1 MYQYTD
7 EGGSSMNRMLQ
18 VALAMTVLALLAI
31 GCGPKGPQVITL
43 AGSDRGCTEGSGTD
57 ARFDGPIDVAVDA
70 EGNIYVAD
78 AANCRVR
85 LISPE
90 GEVSTLAGSVMG
102 RADGPANEAL
112 FGTTAGIESDA
123 AGNVYV
129 ADGVHLYQGESPM
142 RIRLISPDGIVS
154 TLAGS
159 LKPGYSDGPAL
170 DARFSIPA
178 NIALDN
184 VGNIYIADTKNHR
197 IRMFSVDG
205 TVTTIAGKMDAGYAA
220 GYADGPAS
228 QARFREPYSV
238 AVDGAG
244 NVYVTDT
251 GNQCIRIIS
260 LDGQVTTFAGAS
272 EPGYV
277 DGQGSEARFNFPRGI
292 AVDAEGNLYVVDTAN
307 HRVRKI
313 TPDGVVT
320 TLAGSGEPG
329 NADGAAEEAQ
339 FRVPEGIT
347 VDADGN
353 LIVAD
358 TGNHRIRKVVL
369 NP

>member
-7 EGGSSMNRMLQ
+7 EGGSSVNRMLP
-18 VALAMTVLALLAI
+18 VALPLTVLALLAI
-31 GCGPKGPQVITL
+31 GCGPKAPQVITL
-43 AGSDRGCTEGSGTD
+43 AGSDRGCTEGSGAD
-57 ARFDGPIDVAVDA
+57 AQFDGPIDVAVDA

-78 AANCRVR
+78 GANHRVR

-90 GEVSTLAGSVMG
+90 GEVSTLAGSDMG
-102 RADGPANEAL
+102 HADGPVDEAL
-112 FGTTAGIESDA
+112 FGVTHGIDIEP

-129 ADGVHLYQGESPM
+129 ADEVHFTDRESPL
-142 RIRLISPDGIVS
+142 RLRLISPDGIVS

-159 LKPGYSDGPAL
+159 LQPGYSDGPAP
-170 DARFSIPA
+170 DARFKIPA
-178 NIALDN
+178 SIALDN
-184 VGNIYIADTKNHR
+184 VGNIYIADTNNHR
-197 IRMFSVDG
+197 IRMLSVDG
-205 TVTTIAGKMDAGYAA
+205 TVTTIAGKMDTGYAA
-220 GYADGPAS
+220 GYTDGPAS
-228 QARFREPYSV
+228 QARFREPYGV
-238 AVDGAG
+238 AVDEVG

-251 GNQCIRIIS
+251 GNHCIRIIS
-260 LDGQVTTFAGAS
+260 LDGQVTTLAGAR

-292 AVDAEGNLYVVDTAN
+292 AMDAEGNLYVADTAN
-307 HRVRKI
+307 HRIRKI

-329 NADGAAEEAQ
+329 NADGAAGEAQ
-339 FRVPEGIT
+339 FRVPEGIA

-358 TGNHRIRKVVL
+358 TGNHRIRKVMV
-369 NP
+369 NW